1 LVKLFTDRQVFNYKC
16 LIPVV
21 LIGIISVAI
30 FAAELLKRNTVLDV
44 ILLLVVGKFVFTG
57 WNLYRLMKSDLID
70 EVYDDGDSL
79 VLVQR
84 GRCESVMLKEIINVN
99 YQSGFNTSMVT
110 LTFRY
115 STRLGRKI
123 SFKHPT
129 EIMPSMGQKSVDE
142 LILRIDMA
150 RKKSK

>member
-1 LVKLFTDRQVFNYKC
+1 MVKLFTDRQVFNYKC